1 VIDACGRI
9 PLTEYEAF
17 ESPSEAAARLIV
29 FLSEA
34 SRTYRS
40 TCTSYESTESFWL
53 AFFRRGPAPELCRP
67 GCWLWNLRRLG
78 GLAGLLVAAS
88 GLQFIDGSYGIRD
101 SRR

>member
-1 VIDACGRI
+1 MALQKVTHVGLDVIDACGRI

-67 GCWLWNLRRLG
+67 GCWLWNL
-78 GLAGLLVAAS
+78 AG
-88 GLQFIDGSYGIRD
+88 
-101 SRR
+101 